1 MELQTISKREL
12 SLTGLDSNYQA
23 AVRMFNQ
30 FARNY
35 KGQGDLLKDF
45 FQEQS
50 KIKSVSTIKLYK
62 AGIKKAMQNEMQKQG
77 IDNSRMLAQLDT
89 VFKSVKTGSPDERV
103 LTEDVL
109 TRDEFKE
116 LIDRSGEKT
125 GLIIQ
130 ALYYSAARVSELV
143 NVRLSDCTP
152 TGNGVM
158 ISIIGKGRKARR
170 FFMPLNLFNA
180 IRKAYQGETFLFETA
195 GKPLSRYTVNTLIK
209 RAGEK
214 IGRPDIHAH
223 TLRHTWATH
232 RINDLGLSKVSR
244 YLGHSTPATTAKYYL
259 HGSPSM
265 NEILQEIEQ

>member
-1 MELQTISKREL
+1 
-12 SLTGLDSNYQA
+12 
-23 AVRMFNQ
+23 
-30 FARNY
+30 
-35 KGQGDLLKDF
+35 
-45 FQEQS
+45 
-50 KIKSVSTIKLYK
+50 
-62 AGIKKAMQNEMQKQG
+62 MQNEMQKQG

-180 IRKAYQGETFLFETA
+180 VRKAYQGETFLFETA

-265 NEILQEIEQ
+265 TEILQEVGQ